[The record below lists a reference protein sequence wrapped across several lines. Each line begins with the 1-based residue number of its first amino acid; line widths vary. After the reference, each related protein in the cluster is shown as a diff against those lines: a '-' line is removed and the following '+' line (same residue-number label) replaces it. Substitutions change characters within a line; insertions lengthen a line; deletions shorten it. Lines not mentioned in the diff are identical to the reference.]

1 MIKTHMNAWYR
12 KIVESPLLGEVE
24 FSVASHW
31 IRLCPSGNGAET
43 QVFVDG
49 MPMSAADRNEL
60 RHWLARLDR
69 YEKGRRWRALRTGV
83 EDMPSRITAQA
94 EGAGL

>member
-43 QVFVDG
+43 
-49 MPMSAADRNEL
+49 
-60 RHWLARLDR
+60 
-69 YEKGRRWRALRTGV
+69 
-83 EDMPSRITAQA
+83 
-94 EGAGL
+94 